1 MQPKCKETRKQS
13 DENLQRYLSTKKECL
28 PNVLGKI
35 ISIQGQISS
44 NAIFTYFTVFSSSGS
59 YAGHP
64 VKDEYIS
71 NVPTF
76 KEIIGDQGKITICIS
91 VI

>member
-1 MQPKCKETRKQS
+1 MQPRCKETRKQS

-28 PNVLGKI
+28 PNVFGN

-64 VKDEYIS
+64 FNDEYIF
-71 NVPTF
+71 NEPTLM
-76 KEIIGDQGKITICIS
+76 EMIGDQGKIAIIIS

>member
-1 MQPKCKETRKQS
+1 MFW
-13 DENLQRYLSTKKECL
+13 DYIN
-28 PNVLGKI
+28 
-35 ISIQGQISS
+35 SIQGQISS
-44 NAIFTYFTVFSSSGS
+44 NAVFTYFTVFSSSGS

-64 VKDEYIS
+64 FNDEYIS